1 MSWGLGWKRSSESFR
16 LSLSYGADDLNE
28 DPIRSPSASP
38 FGSPTSITSSA
49 CSSPSAVEDPELG
62 FRIDLDW
69 TAGDSEDQVALRLES
84 QLMVAL
90 PAPNDTVVVELN
102 GEGEEVGVV
111 MRVEK
116 RREPLRA
123 VTLMKAAGSGQ
134 QYDGVGVLTRLM
146 RSDMMPAAIPA
157 PAIDVASSCGEHWKT
172 VTSLSLSGVGLLV
185 MPVEVTE
192 LPLLEKLCLENNK
205 LSVLPPEIGKLKN
218 LKVLRVDNNMLI
230 SVPAELRQCVGLVE
244 LSLEHNKLIRP
255 LLDFRAMAGLRIL
268 RLFGNPLE
276 FLPEILPLHQL
287 RQLSLVNVRIVS
299 DENLRS
305 VNVQIETENT
315 SYFGASRHK
324 LSAFS
329 PLIFRSSSCHHPLLA
344 STLVKIMQ
352 DEGNRSVI
360 GKDENAVRQ
369 LISMITSDNRHVVEQ
384 ACVALS
390 SLARDVSV
398 AMQLMK
404 CDIMKPTETV
414 LKSAAPDEVISVL
427 QVVVTLAFV
436 SDSVSQKMLTKDM
449 LKSLKS
455 LCAHRNPE
463 VQRQALL
470 AVGNLA
476 FCLENRRILITSE
489 SLRELLMRLTVTPEP
504 RVNKAAARALAILG
518 ENDILR
524 RSIKGRQ
531 VPKQGLRILTMDG
544 GGMKG
549 LATVQI
555 LKEIEKGSGKRIHE
569 LFDLICGTSTG
580 GMLAIALGVK
590 LMTLEQCEEIYKNLG
605 KLVFA
610 EPVPKDNEA
619 ASWREKLDQ
628 LYKSSSQ
635 SFRVV
640 IHGSKHSADE
650 FERLLK
656 EMCADEDGDLL
667 IESAV
672 KNVPKVFVVSTL
684 VSVMPAQP
692 FIFRNYQYSVGTP
705 EMSYA
710 FSDHSGGST
719 LTSSTASDQAGYYKQ
734 SAFMGSCKHQV
745 WQAIR
750 ASSAAPYYLDD
761 FSVDSYRW
769 QDGAIV
775 ANNPTI
781 FAIREAQLLWPDT
794 KIDCLVSIGSS
805 SVPTRV
811 RKGGWR
817 YLDTGQVLIESA
829 CSVERVEEA
838 LSTLLPMLPEI
849 QYFRFNPVD
858 DRCGMELDETDPAI
872 WLKLE
877 AAIDE
882 YIQSNSQVLKNV
894 CERLTLPFLNDEKW
908 CENLKPRFMNGKQ
921 SNRRVESS
929 PSLGWRRNVLLVEA
943 QHSPDSGRVK
953 HHARALESFCSSNG
967 IKLSSLHATPGGPKP
982 SPGTA
987 FPTPFNSPLISGSL
1001 PTSPLLFTPD
1011 HGPQK
1016 FNRID
1021 MVPPLSLDG
1030 GHAGKTILSPP
1041 SSPPPKRQLYLPLR
1055 QMHEKLQNLPQ
1066 VGIIHLA
1073 LQNDSNGSILSWQND
1088 VFVVA
1093 EPGDLA
1099 DKFLQSVKFS
1109 ILSVMQSNR
1118 RKAASILSNICSI
1131 SDLVRIKKCF
1141 QVGNIIHRYI
1151 GRQTQVMEDDQ
1162 EIAAFMFRRTVPSTH
1177 LTPDDIR
1184 WMVGAWRD
1192 RIILYS
1198 GTFGPT
1204 QAVVK
1209 AFLDSGAKAV
1219 IGPSTE
1225 PQETPLITSQGSP
1238 FEYNIGE
1245 NGKFEIGE
1253 EEDEEEEEAEREQM
1267 EPPTPTATSD
1277 WEDSDHEKMNGDDNK
1292 CSGLWEDEEEQVSE
1306 FVCQLYD
1313 MLFRENASVD
1323 VALQKALASHRKLR
1337 YTCHLASV

>member
-268 RLFGNPLE
+268 WLFGNPLE

-794 KIDCLVSIGSS
+794 KIDCLVSIGSG

-1030 GHAGKTILSPP
+1030 GQAGKTILSPP